1 MNYFLKKIGYKQ
13 DRLSI
18 GLHRLSIALIIISAM
33 YIPIFFH
40 KQSNFFYI
48 CIADILIYLFFTLL
62 AFVISGCRYGFRQY
76 QPQKFSQLQKQKIN
90 FLYFFSLKQMGI
102 KNDAIFYII
111 QGIGAGCA
119 LLVIIPFIGMFVLM
133 CGLCFVTNPW
143 PTEEYFYDIGIG
155 ISSGKDLLSVFVTAI
170 IIGALIYVS
179 FILLAWVWSG
189 FLYGVVQKDS

>member
-143 PTEEYFYDIGIG
+143 PTEEYFNDIGIG

-170 IIGALIYVS
+170 IIGVLIYVP

>member
-76 QPQKFSQLQKQKIN
+76 QPQKFS
-90 FLYFFSLKQMGI
+90 
-102 KNDAIFYII
+102 
-111 QGIGAGCA
+111 
-119 LLVIIPFIGMFVLM
+119 
-133 CGLCFVTNPW
+133 
-143 PTEEYFYDIGIG
+143 
-155 ISSGKDLLSVFVTAI
+155 
-170 IIGALIYVS
+170 
-179 FILLAWVWSG
+179 
-189 FLYGVVQKDS
+189 